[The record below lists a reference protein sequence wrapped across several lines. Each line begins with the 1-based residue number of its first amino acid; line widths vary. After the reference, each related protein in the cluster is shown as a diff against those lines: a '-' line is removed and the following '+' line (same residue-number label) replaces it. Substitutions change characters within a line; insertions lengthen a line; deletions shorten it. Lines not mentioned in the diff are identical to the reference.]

1 MAKRKIHLIV
11 VPASTLANWQNEL
24 RRFCPSLVVATY
36 HGTQHE
42 RTDLRYNLR
51 KDIEGNK
58 LDILLSTFSIFERD
72 SGKDDRTFLYKQK
85 FEYLV
90 IDEAHCLKVS
100 TSSRFINLNE
110 IKAGHRLLLSGTP
123 VQNDLR
129 ELLALMSFILP
140 EIFQKIGID
149 DLLDD
154 FGWDKRSSAPSSSSK
169 SVSINQ
175 LRTMLAPFIL
185 RRIKH
190 DVLNQLV
197 EKSSVLETIIMTD
210 FQSAVY
216 DNIISGH
223 LRRKEKMKILLAAE
237 VASGDLINTLKV
249 RSKKVNCPEEYPP
262 IQLKLDSTTKMER
275 EVENSVSGELND
287 IVIDHDL
294 SASEAA
300 HLFTALRKAAN
311 HPLLLR
317 VRYQDDNIMTE
328 IAQVCYSEGRFGR
341 QCDYQRVRDE
351 IDKFSDFDLHQLCI
365 EYSSQLGRHQLDSET
380 LYDSQKMRKLRDIL
394 PKLVVSDNHDY
405 QLFF

>member
-1 MAKRKIHLIV
+1 M
-11 VPASTLANWQNEL
+11 ANWQNEL

-36 HGTQHE
+36 HGSQHE
-42 RTDLRYNLR
+42 RANLRYTLR
-51 KDIEGNK
+51 KDIEGSK

-85 FEYLV
+85 FEYLI

-140 EIFQKIGID
+140 DIFQKIGIEEV
-149 DLLDD
+149 LDG

-190 DVLNQLV
+190 DVLNQLP
-197 EKSSVLETIIMTD
+197 EKSSVLETIHMTD

-216 DNIISGH
+216 DNIISGY
-223 LRRKEKMKILLAAE
+223 LRRKEKMKELRAAE
-237 VASGDLINTLKV
+237 VAKGDLINSVKV
-249 RSKKVNCPEEYPP
+249 KYKKVDCIVEHTSILP
-262 IQLKLDSTTKMER
+262 KMDFATKTER
-275 EVENSVSGELND
+275 EAEYDAPGEVND
-287 IVIDHDL
+287 IIIDHDL

-300 HLFTALRKAAN
+300 HLFTALRKAAS

-317 VRYQDDNIMTE
+317 VRYQDDKIMTE

-365 EYSSQLGRHQLDSET
+365 EYPSQLGHHQLDSET
-380 LYDSQKMRKLRDIL
+380 LYDSQKMRKLKAIL
-394 PKLVVSDNHDY
+394 PKLVVSDKLNS
-405 QLFF
+405 